1 MKISVAMLSRS
12 HPDALVGVIMGLW
25 RLRTEKHEITFTL
38 GLDEDDVDVSRALS
52 CLREIPLEN
61 LVVRHGP
68 RPVTRGE
75 VENALLA
82 QCHSADVVTLMTDRT
97 FCITPAW
104 DEVIARGVSEEKYVN
119 RLFWWSCP
127 QDNVCAIP
135 IIRKSW
141 LEACNYRWSPEIF
154 PFWFDDT
161 WNQQIDLLIH
171 GMPSQKLR
179 CSYSGQRGKTT
190 RGREFGFWLD
200 VFNQTLPLRVQAAKE
215 MAPKFGVEWQD
226 RRDVLIYL
234 ESWTKNMIDGIAG
247 LEATFGD
254 PREPGPEYAIAK
266 ERAVKMLE
274 DMAAVRAEMM
284 QKEAAE

>member
-1 MKISVAMLSRS
+1 MKISVCILSRA

-25 RLRTEKHEITFTL
+25 RLRTERHHIEFTV
-38 GLDEDDVDVSRALS
+38 GLDDDDEPSRRALAFLNEVPPES
-52 CLREIPLEN
+52 LLIRL
-61 LVVRHGP
+61 GP

-75 VENALLA
+75 IENELLA
-82 QCHSADVVTLMTDRT
+82 RSVDSDVVTLMTDRT

-104 DEVIARGVSEEKYVN
+104 DEMIARGVGEAKYAN

-141 LEACNYRWSPEIF
+141 LEAADYRWSPEIF

-171 GMPSQKLR
+171 GLPSQKLK
-179 CSYSGQRGKTT
+179 CAYSGQRGKTT
-190 RGREFGFWLD
+190 RGREFAFWLD
-200 VFNQTLPLRVQAAKE
+200 VFNQTLPLRVQIAKE

-226 RRDVLIYL
+226 RRDVLLYF
-234 ESWTKNMIDGIAG
+234 ESWANNMNAG
-247 LEATFGD
+247 VADLEKTFGD

-266 ERAVKMLE
+266 ERAVRMLA
-274 DMAAVRAEMM
+274 DMAAVRADVE
-284 QKEAAE
+284 KEAAE